1 MSRFSVLQQKFNEL
15 KAAEEAYWL
24 DLQEAVEEIVSGFGS
39 YLKIPEQVQDSLGLP
54 AKWLY
59 LGTVAE
65 SQFSE
70 CAVSK
75 LPRREDLL
83 CFTIGL
89 ALSAEFSEKPKS
101 FHSVSLMIR
110 KVGDSYQITSVG
122 SVIPQITI
130 KNRDFGELFSALDR
144 RVETLLDQG
153 Q

>member
-24 DLQEAVEEIVSGFGS
+24 DLQEAVEEVISGFGS
-39 YLKIPEQVQDSLGLP
+39 YLKVPEQTLNSVGLP
-54 AKWLY
+54 VKWIY
-59 LGTVAE
+59 LGKVAD
-65 SQFSE
+65 SQFNE
-70 CAVSK
+70 CAVSE
-75 LPRREDLL
+75 LPKREEFLW
-83 CFTIGL
+83 FTVGL

-144 RVETLLDQG
+144 QVETLLDQG